1 MKQFAIILLVV
12 TGLILQSCSKREIP
26 AYKGDHYIQF
36 TTAFTDTLQFSFFF
50 HPGKSEVDLAMPV
63 ILTGTMPEK
72 DLNYLI
78 EVVQDKTNAPST
90 TYTLPAVFKYR
101 AGFAQDTAHIVF
113 KNIPQLATE
122 AVLLT
127 IRIKD
132 TEAVKAGQT
141 NYAYRVFKI
150 SDLIAKPVWW
160 NAEMDRFYLGIY
172 SEKKFR
178 AFMDV
183 TGVGD
188 LTAFDPSQQRVLM
201 LQFKYYLIEMKENG
215 TPLLLE
221 DGSDM
226 LASLPLIG

>member
-1 MKQFAIILLVV
+1 MKQLAIILLGF
-12 TGLILQSCSKREIP
+12 TGLFVQSCSKRDIP
-26 AYKGDHYIQF
+26 TYKGDHYIQF
-36 TTAFTDTLQFSFFF
+36 TTAFTDTTQFSFFF
-50 HPGKSEVDLAMPV
+50 HPGKTAVDLAMPV
-63 ILTGTMPEK
+63 KLTGTMPQK
-72 DLNYLI
+72 DLNYMI

-90 TYTLPAVFKYR
+90 TYTLPTVFRYR
-101 AGFAQDTAHIVF
+101 AGFTQDTAHIVF
-113 KNIPQLATE
+113 RNIPQLATE

-132 TEAVKAGQT
+132 TEEVKAGQT
-141 NYAYRVFKI
+141 NYAYRVFRI
-150 SDLIAKPVWW
+150 SDLIAKPGWW
-160 NAEMDRFYLGIY
+160 NADMDRFYLGIY

-188 LTAFDPSQQRVLM
+188 LDAYDPNEQRVLM
-201 LQFKYYLIEMKENG
+201 LRFKYHLIEMKENG